1 MTRPPVIK
9 SKDRDTILNALRSGV
24 VPRIGLQ
31 HIQVGRKREIEA
43 LLSDIDRVASGGGAL
58 RFVIGEYGAG
68 KTFFLFL
75 VRQLALAKNLVVMQ
89 ADLSPDKR
97 LHSTTGHA
105 RALYAELAQNA
116 ATRTA
121 PDGGALRNILER
133 FVGKASD
140 EAKTKGVSTADE
152 IKIRLDDVRQ
162 MAGGYEFASV
172 VTAYARGYEE
182 GSDERQAAA
191 LRWLRGEY
199 ANKTAA
205 RQDLDV
211 RTIIDDSN
219 VYDNLKLLSQF
230 VRHAG
235 YSGLF
240 VCLDELVTLYK
251 LQSAQSRKLNFDQ
264 ILRVIND
271 VLQGSAEGIGFAL
284 GGTPEFLLDTRRGLY
299 SDGALQ
305 SRLAEN
311 SFAKGALTDYSG
323 PVIRLQNLTPD
334 ELLVLFERLRTLFA
348 GGDPAKFLVPDEAL
362 DAFAVH
368 CRERIGDSYFRTP
381 RNSVKAFVDLLSIL
395 EQNPKADWRS
405 LIGGVEIDVD
415 RGASADAID
424 PNIPFDVSD
433 NELSRLQL

>member
-172 VTAYARGYEE
+172 VTAYARGYEK
-182 GSDERQAAA
+182 GSDEMQAAA

-362 DAFAVH
+362 DAFATH

>member
-43 LLSDIDRVASGGGAL
+43 LLSDIERVASGGGAL

-75 VRQLALAKNLVVMQ
+75 IRQLALAKNLVVMQ

-97 LHSTTGHA
+97 LYSTTGHA
-105 RALYAELAQNA
+105 RTLYAELAQNA

-133 FVGKASD
+133 FVGKVSD
-140 EAKTKGVSTADE
+140 DAKAKGVSTADE
-152 IKIRLDDVRQ
+152 IRTKLDDVRQ

-182 GSDERQAAA
+182 GSDEMQSAA

-199 ANKTAA
+199 VNKTAA

-211 RTIIDDSN
+211 RTIIDDGN
-219 VYDNLKLLSQF
+219 VYDNLKLLSRF

-305 SRLAEN
+305 SRLAEQLC
-311 SFAKGALTDYSG
+311 KG
-323 PVIRLQNLTPD
+323 
-334 ELLVLFERLRTLFA
+334 RLRRLLGTRDQTPESHARRAPGSLRAAKSAVRRRRSGEISCSRRGVGRVRGPLPRTHRRQLFPN
-348 GGDPAKFLVPDEAL
+348 PAQQREGVRRPAL
-362 DAFAVH
+362 DP
-368 CRERIGDSYFRTP
+368 RTEP
-381 RNSVKAFVDLLSIL
+381 EGRLAL
-395 EQNPKADWRS
+395 
-405 LIGGVEIDVD
+405 VD
-415 RGASADAID
+415 RRGRDR
-424 PNIPFDVSD
+424 PGPR
-433 NELSRLQL
+433 RLRGRHRSEYSV

>member
-1 MTRPPVIK
+1 MTKQPSIK
-9 SKDRDTILNALRSGV
+9 PRDRETILNALRSGV

-31 HIQVGRKREIEA
+31 HIQVGRKREIET
-43 LLSDIDRVASGGGAL
+43 LLSDLERVASGGGSL

-75 VRQLALAKNLVVMQ
+75 LRQLAVAKNLVVMQ
-89 ADLSPDKR
+89 AELSPDKR

-105 RALYAELAQNA
+105 RALYAELAQST
-116 ATRTA
+116 ATRTS

-133 FVGKASD
+133 FVGKAAED
-140 EAKTKGVSTADE
+140 AKTKGISTADE
-152 IKIRLDDVRQ
+152 IKSKLDDVRQ
-162 MAGGYEFASV
+162 MAGGYDFAAV
-172 VTAYARGYEE
+172 VSTYARGYEE
-182 GSDERQAAA
+182 GSDEMQAAA

-205 RQDLDV
+205 RQELDV
-211 RTIIDDSN
+211 RTIVDDAG
-219 VYDNLKLLSQF
+219 VYDHLKLVSRF

-235 YSGLF
+235 YAGLF

-264 ILRVIND
+264 ILRIIND

-284 GGTPEFLLDTRRGLY
+284 GGTPDFLLDTRRGLY

-311 SFAKGALTDYSG
+311 SFAKDGLADYSG
-323 PVIRLQNLTPD
+323 PVIKLQNLTPD
-334 ELLVLFERLRTLFA
+334 ELLVLFERLRNVFA
-348 GGDPAKFLVPDEAL
+348 GGHPDKFLVPDEAL
-362 DAFAVH
+362 EAFSAH
-368 CRERIGDSYFRTP
+368 CRERLGDNYFRTP
-381 RNSVKAFVDLLSIL
+381 RNSVKAFVDLLSVL
-395 EQNPKADWRS
+395 EQNPSADWRS
-405 LIGGVEIDVD
+405 LIGASDIPEDH
-415 RGASADAID
+415 GASADALD
-424 PNIPFDVSD
+424 PEVPLDAPD

>member
-1 MTRPPVIK
+1 
-9 SKDRDTILNALRSGV
+9 
-24 VPRIGLQ
+24 
-31 HIQVGRKREIEA
+31 
-43 LLSDIDRVASGGGAL
+43 
-58 RFVIGEYGAG
+58 
-68 KTFFLFL
+68 
-75 VRQLALAKNLVVMQ
+75 
-89 ADLSPDKR
+89 
-97 LHSTTGHA
+97 
-105 RALYAELAQNA
+105 
-116 ATRTA
+116 
-121 PDGGALRNILER
+121 LER

-235 YSGLF
+235 YAGLF

-311 SFAKGALTDYSG
+311 SFAKGAFTDYSG

-334 ELLVLFERLRTLFA
+334 ELLVLFERLRSLFA

-362 DAFAVH
+362 DAFAAH

-405 LIGGVEIDVD
+405 LIGGVEIDID
-415 RGASADAID
+415 RGASADTID
-424 PNIPFDVSD
+424 PNIPFDASD
-433 NELSRLQL
+433 NELSRLRL

>member
-182 GSDERQAAA
+182 GSDEMQAAA

-311 SFAKGALTDYSG
+311 SFAKGAFTDYSG

-362 DAFAVH
+362 DAFAAH

-424 PNIPFDVSD
+424 PSIPFDVSD
-433 NELSRLQL
+433 NELSRLRL

>member
-43 LLSDIDRVASGGGAL
+43 LLSDIDRVASRGGAL

-140 EAKTKGVSTADE
+140 DAKTKGVSVADE

-172 VTAYARGYEE
+172 ITAYARGYEE
-182 GSDERQAAA
+182 GSDERQSAA

-211 RTIIDDSN
+211 RTIIDDGN

-271 VLQGSAEGIGFAL
+271 VLQGSAAGIGFAL

-311 SFAKGALTDYSG
+311 TFAKGALTDYSG

-334 ELLVLFERLRTLFA
+334 ELLVLFERLRSLFA
-348 GGDPAKFLVPDEAL
+348 AGDPAKFLVPDEAL
-362 DAFAVH
+362 EAFAAH

-395 EQNPKADWRS
+395 EQNPKVDWRS
-405 LIGGVEIDVD
+405 LIGGIEIDVD

>member
-1 MTRPPVIK
+1 ME
-9 SKDRDTILNALRSGV
+9 SASDLRN
-24 VPRIGLQ
+24 
-31 HIQVGRKREIEA
+31 
-43 LLSDIDRVASGGGAL
+43 RV
-58 RFVIGEYGAG
+58 
-68 KTFFLFL
+68 
-75 VRQLALAKNLVVMQ
+75 
-89 ADLSPDKR
+89 
-97 LHSTTGHA
+97 HA
-105 RALYAELAQNA
+105 RL
-116 ATRTA
+116 

-362 DAFAVH
+362 DAFAAH

-381 RNSVKAFVDLLSIL
+381 RNSVKGFVDLLSIL

>member
-1 MTRPPVIK
+1 MTKPPVIK

-140 EAKTKGVSTADE
+140 DAKTKGVSVADE

-182 GSDERQAAA
+182 GSDERQSAA

-211 RTIIDDSN
+211 RTIIDDGN

-235 YSGLF
+235 YAGLF

-334 ELLVLFERLRTLFA
+334 ELLVLFERLRSLFA

-362 DAFAVH
+362 DAFAAH

-405 LIGGVEIDVD
+405 LIGGVEIAVD
-415 RGASADAID
+415 RGASADTID

>member
-133 FVGKASD
+133 FVGKASE

-211 RTIIDDSN
+211 RTIIDDGN

-311 SFAKGALTDYSG
+311 SFAKGAFTDYSG

-334 ELLVLFERLRTLFA
+334 ELLVLFERLRSLFA
-348 GGDPAKFLVPDEAL
+348 GGDTAKFLVPDEAL
-362 DAFAVH
+362 DAFAAH

>member
-182 GSDERQAAA
+182 GSDEMQAAA

-362 DAFAVH
+362 DAFAAH

>member
-182 GSDERQAAA
+182 GSDEMQAAA

-311 SFAKGALTDYSG
+311 SFAKGAFTDYSG

-362 DAFAVH
+362 DAFAAH